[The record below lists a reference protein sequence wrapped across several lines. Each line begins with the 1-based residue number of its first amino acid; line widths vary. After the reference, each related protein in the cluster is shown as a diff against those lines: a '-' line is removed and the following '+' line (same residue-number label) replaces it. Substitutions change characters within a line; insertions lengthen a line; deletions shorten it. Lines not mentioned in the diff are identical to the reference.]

1 MNKYIIKVTC
11 KDSDNDEMIMK
22 YFTISVDL
30 ETAIQEVTTVVNGRI
45 EKFGGE
51 LISVVQDGCS

>member
-1 MNKYIIKVTC
+1 MNEYIIKVTY
-11 KDSDNDEMIMK
+11 KDSDNDEIIMK
-22 YFTISVDL
+22 YFTMSVDL

-51 LISVVQDGCS
+51 LVSVIQDV

>member
-11 KDSDNDEMIMK
+11 KDSDNDEIIMK

-30 ETAIQEVTTVVNGRI
+30 ETAIQEVTTVVNDRI
-45 EKFGGE
+45 KKFGGE
-51 LISVVQDGCS
+51 LISVVQDV

>member
-11 KDSDNDEMIMK
+11 KNNDNDEMILK

-30 ETAIQEVTTVVNGRI
+30 ETAIQEVTTVVNVRI

-51 LISVVQDGCS
+51 LISVVQDI

>member
-1 MNKYIIKVTC
+1 MII
-11 KDSDNDEMIMK
+11 K
-22 YFTISVDL
+22 YFTMSVDL

-51 LISVVQDGCS
+51 LISVVQDI

>member
-51 LISVVQDGCS
+51 LISVVQDV

>member
-11 KDSDNDEMIMK
+11 KNNDNDEMILK

-51 LISVVQDGCS
+51 LVSVIQDV

>member
-1 MNKYIIKVTC
+1 MNEYIIKVTY
-11 KDSDNDEMIMK
+11 KDSDNDEIIMK
-22 YFTISVDL
+22 YFTMSVDL

-51 LISVVQDGCS
+51 LISVVQDV

>member
-11 KDSDNDEMIMK
+11 KNNDNDEMILK

-51 LISVVQDGCS
+51 LISVVQDI

>member
-1 MNKYIIKVTC
+1 MNKYIIKVKC

-51 LISVVQDGCS
+51 LISVVQDGYP